1 MLGGFR
7 FFRPPLDTHVANH
20 DILGAQRECFMADY
34 DNRVFRG
41 AASGVASV
49 DAGLRAYMLR
59 VYNYMLVGLGLT
71 GAVAWLTANT
81 PLLNVFYNQVQTA
94 NGIAIQPNILGWIA
108 VFAPLGMVLLLSF
121 RLQKMS
127 FAAAQATFWG
137 YAAVMGISLTTIL
150 FVYTGASIAMTF
162 FVTAATFGAMS
173 LWGYTTSRDLTGF
186 GSFLFMGLIGLI
198 LASLA
203 NFFFHSTQLQFLIS
217 VIGVLIFTGLTAYDS
232 QSIKNMYFA
241 GDDSETMGKKAI
253 MGALR
258 LYLDF
263 INLFL
268 FLLRFMG
275 NRR

>member
-1 MLGGFR
+1 MANLDPRYARGGITVA
-7 FFRPPLDTHVANH
+7 DT
-20 DILGAQRECFMADY
+20 M
-34 DNRVFRG
+34 
-41 AASGVASV
+41 

-71 GAVAWLTANT
+71 GAVAWVTANT
-81 PLLNVFYNQVQTA
+81 PLSGIFYNQVATA
-94 NGIAIQPNILGWIA
+94 SGTMLQPNILGWIA
-108 VFAPLGMVLLLSF
+108 MFAPLGMVLFLSF
-121 RLQKMS
+121 RIQKMS
-127 FAAAQATFWG
+127 FAAAQATFWV
-137 YAAVMGISLTTIL
+137 YAALMGISLATIL

-162 FVTAATFGAMS
+162 FVTAGMFGAMS
-173 LWGYTTSRDLTGF
+173 LWGYTTGRDLTGL

-198 LASLA
+198 LASVVGM
-203 NFFFHSTQLQFLIS
+203 FFHSSQLQFVIS

-232 QSIKNMYFA
+232 QNIKNMYYV
-241 GDDSETMGKKAI
+241 GDDAEIAGKKAI
-253 MGALR
+253 TGALR

>member
-1 MLGGFR
+1 MAN
-7 FFRPPLDTHVANH
+7 LDPRYARGSVTA
-20 DILGAQRECFMADY
+20 ADTM
-34 DNRVFRG
+34 
-41 AASGVASV
+41 

-71 GAVAWLTANT
+71 GAVAWLTANS
-81 PLLNVFYNQVQTA
+81 PLSQIFYTQVATA
-94 NGIAIQPNILGWIA
+94 NGTSLQPNILGWIA
-108 VFAPLGMVLLLSF
+108 VFAPLGMVLFLSF
-121 RLQKMS
+121 RIQKMS
-127 FAAAQATFWG
+127 FAAAQTTFWV
-137 YAAVMGISLTTIL
+137 YAAVMGISLSTIL

-162 FVTAATFGAMS
+162 FVTAGMFGAMS

-198 LASLA
+198 LASLVGV
-203 NFFFHSTQLQFLIS
+203 FFHSTQLQFVIS
-217 VIGVLIFTGLTAYDS
+217 VVGVLIFTGLTAYDS
-232 QSIKNMYFA
+232 QNIKNMYYV
-241 GDDSETMGKKAI
+241 GDDGELAGKKAI